1 MYNVYD
7 TSALLA
13 QDITAVENIYIPHLV
28 FRELED
34 IKNSN
39 TKNEEVKARA
49 RELVRNFIANKYPIM
64 TNSVTKKAIEKTIKK
79 YDLPDNNDG
88 HILAEAI
95 CLDLEG
101 NIVKFHTADS
111 LLYLFAKRTGQM
123 LVEYVSPEEVK
134 KEPWSGWRDF
144 YPTEQQMTELYS
156 NPEINTLNAI
166 TNEYCK
172 IHENGEL
179 KDVLRWDGQRYLP
192 LKYKD
197 MKNPY
202 TQETLKPRNLEQ
214 KMAFNLLQNQDIKV
228 KALVSAWGGG
238 KTLMALTYALEQ
250 VAKGNYQKI
259 IFIRNNII
267 VSSTND
273 IGYLPGTVQEKC
285 KIWGMCMASHVG
297 GTDMLDQLLEDGTI
311 EIFPIS
317 HIRGLSIKS
326 SIVLADE
333 SENLTAK
340 HITLLMSRI
349 EEDSEIIFCGDM
361 AQVDFRQ
368 GAKHSGMNHMI
379 ESLEGDKLFGV
390 VKLVKS
396 ERGPVPRLCDKII
409 PPK

>member
-39 TKNEEVKARA
+39 IKNEEVKARA

-64 TNSVTKKAIEKTIKK
+64 TNSITKKAIEKTIKK

-156 NPEINTLNAI
+156 HPEINTLNAI

-297 GTDMLDQLLEDGTI
+297 GTDMLDQLLEDGII

>member
-1 MYNVYD
+1 M
-7 TSALLA
+7 
-13 QDITAVENIYIPHLV
+13 
-28 FRELED
+28 
-34 IKNSN
+34 
-39 TKNEEVKARA
+39 
-49 RELVRNFIANKYPIM
+49 
-64 TNSVTKKAIEKTIKK
+64 
-79 YDLPDNNDG
+79 PDNNDG

-156 NPEINTLNAI
+156 HPETNTLNAI

-202 TQETLKPRNLEQ
+202 TQEILKPRNLEQ

-409 PPK
+409 PPR

>member
-39 TKNEEVKARA
+39 IKNEEVKARA

-64 TNSVTKKAIEKTIKK
+64 TNSITKKAIEKTIKK

-156 NPEINTLNAI
+156 HPELNTLNAI

-297 GTDMLDQLLEDGTI
+297 GTDMLDQLLEDGII

>member
-13 QDITAVENIYIPHLV
+13 QDIKEVENIYIPHLV

-34 IKNSN
+34 IKNSSN
-39 TKNEEVKARA
+39 KSEDVKARA
-49 RELVRNFIANKYPIM
+49 RKIVRSFMEENFPFK
-64 TNSVTKKAIEKTIKK
+64 TGSVMQKTIEKIRKK

-111 LLYLFAKRTGQM
+111 LLYLFAKKTGHM
-123 LVEYVSPEEVK
+123 LVDYVSQDEVK

-144 YPTEQQMTELYS
+144 YPTEQQMANLYS
-156 NPEINTLNAI
+156 KPEVNTLNAI

-179 KDVLRWDGQRYLP
+179 KDVLRWDGQKYLP

-202 TQETLKPRNLEQ
+202 TQEILKPRNLEQ

-259 IFIRNNII
+259 IFVRNNII

-273 IGYLPGTVQEKC
+273 IGYLPGTMQEE
-285 KIWGMCMASHVG
+285 V
-297 GTDMLDQLLEDGTI
+297 
-311 EIFPIS
+311 
-317 HIRGLSIKS
+317 
-326 SIVLADE
+326 
-333 SENLTAK
+333 
-340 HITLLMSRI
+340 
-349 EEDSEIIFCGDM
+349 
-361 AQVDFRQ
+361 
-368 GAKHSGMNHMI
+368 
-379 ESLEGDKLFGV
+379 
-390 VKLVKS
+390 
-396 ERGPVPRLCDKII
+396 
-409 PPK
+409 

>member
-156 NPEINTLNAI
+156 HPEVNTLNAI

-172 IHENGEL
+172 IYENGEL

-317 HIRGLSIKS
+317 HIRGLSIQS

>member
-111 LLYLFAKRTGQM
+111 LLYLFAKRTGQV

-156 NPEINTLNAI
+156 HPEINTLNAI

-273 IGYLPGTVQEKC
+273 IGYLPGTVQEKY

-297 GTDMLDQLLEDGTI
+297 GIDMLDQLLEDGTI

-409 PPK
+409 PPR

>member
-111 LLYLFAKRTGQM
+111 LLYFFAKRTGQM

-156 NPEINTLNAI
+156 HPEINTLNAI
-166 TNEYCK
+166 INEYCK

>member
-144 YPTEQQMTELYS
+144 YPTEQ
-156 NPEINTLNAI
+156 
-166 TNEYCK
+166 
-172 IHENGEL
+172 
-179 KDVLRWDGQRYLP
+179 
-192 LKYKD
+192 
-197 MKNPY
+197 
-202 TQETLKPRNLEQ
+202 
-214 KMAFNLLQNQDIKV
+214 
-228 KALVSAWGGG
+228 
-238 KTLMALTYALEQ
+238 
-250 VAKGNYQKI
+250 
-259 IFIRNNII
+259 
-267 VSSTND
+267 
-273 IGYLPGTVQEKC
+273 
-285 KIWGMCMASHVG
+285 
-297 GTDMLDQLLEDGTI
+297 
-311 EIFPIS
+311 
-317 HIRGLSIKS
+317 
-326 SIVLADE
+326 
-333 SENLTAK
+333 
-340 HITLLMSRI
+340 
-349 EEDSEIIFCGDM
+349 
-361 AQVDFRQ
+361 
-368 GAKHSGMNHMI
+368 
-379 ESLEGDKLFGV
+379 
-390 VKLVKS
+390 
-396 ERGPVPRLCDKII
+396 
-409 PPK
+409 

>member
-13 QDITAVENIYIPHLV
+13 QGITVVENIYIPHLV

-64 TNSVTKKAIEKTIKK
+64 TNSITKKAIEKTIKK

-156 NPEINTLNAI
+156 HPEINTLNAI

>member
-156 NPEINTLNAI
+156 HPETNTLNAI

-172 IHENGEL
+172 IHENGKL

-202 TQETLKPRNLEQ
+202 TQEILKPRNLEQ
-214 KMAFNLLQNQDIKV
+214 KMAFNLRQNQDIKV

-250 VAKGNYQKI
+250 VAQGNYQKI

-409 PPK
+409 PPR

>member
-156 NPEINTLNAI
+156 HPEINTLNAI

-259 IFIRNNII
+259 IFIRNNSI

-333 SENLTAK
+333 SEKLTAK
-340 HITLLMSRI
+340 HTTLHMSRI
-349 EEDSEIIFCGDM
+349 EEDREIIFCGDM

>member
-156 NPEINTLNAI
+156 HPEINTLNAI

-379 ESLEGDKLFGV
+379 ESLEVDKLFGV

>member
-156 NPEINTLNAI
+156 HPEINTLNAI

-317 HIRGLSIKS
+317 HIRGLS

-409 PPK
+409 PPR

>member
-134 KEPWSGWRDF
+134 KESWSGWRDF

-156 NPEINTLNAI
+156 HPETNTLNAI

-379 ESLEGDKLFGV
+379 ESREGDKLFGV

>member
-156 NPEINTLNAI
+156 HPEINTLNAI

-228 KALVSAWGGG
+228 KALVSVWGGG
-238 KTLMALTYALEQ
+238 KTRMALTYALEQ